1 MTLEQWNA
9 SGEVY
14 GTDTE
19 AGLSTWL
26 NSIEINKY
34 WKPSQ
39 KGNNVL
45 LTFKRGQYWKFGE
58 QARYKNNSYIQKG
71 GLTSLDELRENI
83 LASGSKQ
90 FTINRTTNN
99 LS

>member
-19 AGLSTWL
+19 GGIKKWLS
-26 NSIEINKY
+26 SIEINKY
-34 WKPSQ
+34 WTPSK

-45 LTFKRGQYWKFGE
+45 LTFKRGQHWKFGE
-58 QARYKNNSYIQKG
+58 QARYKNDSYIQKE
-71 GLTSLDELRENI
+71 GLTSLDELRESI
-83 LASGSKQ
+83 LSKGTGQ
-90 FTINRTTNN
+90 F
-99 LS
+99 